1 MGTLQNLQKLF
12 EGKTPFETAM
22 VVSGFTG
29 FRCTK
34 LEDLTDDEAE
44 ALWKQYAPKV
54 QDPAAVLRHVAD
66 ELERRELKSNILALA
81 ERTGIKEPQSWDRFN
96 GWMLNRSKFKKHLN
110 AHSIDELR
118 GLYKQ
123 LRSVEQNNALSAA
136 KPLNKAWW
144 NKANELKNWN

>member
-1 MGTLQNLQKLF
+1 MNTLTKLQQLF

-34 LEDLTDDEAE
+34 LEDLTADEAE
-44 ALWKQYAPKV
+44 ALWQQYAPKT
-54 QDPAAVLRHVAD
+54 QDPATTLRQVAD

-81 ERTGIKEPQSWDRFN
+81 ERTGIKEPGSWTRFN
-96 GWMLNRSKFKKHLN
+96 GWMLKKSRYKKHLN
-110 AHSIDELR
+110 GHDLEELK

-123 LRSVEQNNALSAA
+123 LRGVEQNNAVSAA